1 VTDLAQD
8 LNDAQK
14 VTDHYPDKRVN
25 TMSDSLTDLMLCDEE
40 TLSQELPDAALEVA
54 AGKYGKS
61 EISLPLRS
69 AQDWIPAPPEPH

>member
-1 VTDLAQD
+1 
-8 LNDAQK
+8 
-14 VTDHYPDKRVN
+14 
-25 TMSDSLTDLMLCDEE
+25 MSDSLTDLMLCDEE